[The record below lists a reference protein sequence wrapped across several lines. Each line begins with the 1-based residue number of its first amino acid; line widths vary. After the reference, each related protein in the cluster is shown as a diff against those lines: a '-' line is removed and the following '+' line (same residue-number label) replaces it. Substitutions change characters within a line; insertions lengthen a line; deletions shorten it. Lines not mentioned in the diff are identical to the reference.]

1 MQRRDD
7 IRAAM
12 QSLLAPARRPEAAS
26 RPDCVPEP
34 AAPGR
39 PAYSPA
45 QERMLGEIQA
55 TLGQHGIAA
64 ELHEIA
70 DMVLES
76 LAARPGLCRGLF
88 AAQFLAGAPRTE
100 R

>member
-1 MQRRDD
+1 
-7 IRAAM
+7 
-12 QSLLAPARRPEAAS
+12 
-26 RPDCVPEP
+26 
-34 AAPGR
+34 
-39 PAYSPA
+39 
-45 QERMLGEIQA
+45 MLGEIQA